1 MQLPEDLEAR
11 TFLAALFATLALFVK
26 PILWAVF
33 ILGMLTLMLVEPM
46 N

>member
-1 MQLPEDLEAR
+1 MRLPEDLEAR
-11 TFLAALFATLALFVK
+11 TFLAALFATLALFVR

-33 ILGMLTLMLVEPM
+33 ILGILALMLFEPL